1 MSIRNINFSWNLF
14 LTSGMDSKETKD
26 LLCRKIIL
34 GRYYDANNTRGM
46 QEAEARKRNFRIYGG
61 QDRGTRRLYIRL
73 LPTYLRGRPV
83 QSAHRERE
91 KAQLGFGSAP
101 KITLNLNFLVGYLV

>member
-1 MSIRNINFSWNLF
+1 
-14 LTSGMDSKETKD
+14 MDSKETKD

-61 QDRGTRRLYIRL
+61 RIGARDVYIYAYCLPIYGDGLSSPPTERERKLSWVSDRL
-73 LPTYLRGRPV
+73 LK
-83 QSAHRERE
+83 SH
-91 KAQLGFGSAP
+91 
-101 KITLNLNFLVGYLV
+101 